1 MENLPVTLKQ
11 AQSMLPSLIKANV
24 VPFLHGS
31 PAIGKSSVVKAIAN
45 KFKLKLI
52 DVRLS

>member
-31 PAIGKSSVVKAIAN
+31 PAV
-45 KFKLKLI
+45 
-52 DVRLS
+52 